1 MNDLD
6 IIHFPLLYTLTSN
19 KSNEVKFCNT
29 VINLTV
35 LFIAVSVYYK
45 IIRLLLIYD
54 WITTLML
61 VIQASG
67 KVITIISIILRNL
80 IYP

>member
-54 WITTLML
+54 
-61 VIQASG
+61 
-67 KVITIISIILRNL
+67 
-80 IYP
+80 